1 MATVDEPT
9 LIFHKIDDSTW
20 ENVEMSLWF
29 SMVVMLA
36 VTLFIVWKRKDEN
49 FPPGPFSWPLIGNTQ
64 LHNAHIQLT
73 DLKAKYGTTYS
84 VTIGRQKVV
93 VLCSLD
99 GILECLHF
107 NGAAFANRP
116 NCPVL
121 RSLYTNEDKN
131 KGMFNDLFFCK

>member
-1 MATVDEPT
+1 MASVDENT
-9 LIFHKIDDSTW
+9 LIFLKIDDSTW

-29 SMVVMLA
+29 SMVVVLA
-36 VTLFIVWKRKDEN
+36 VTLFILWKRKDEN
-49 FPPGPFSWPLIGNTQ
+49 YPPGPFSWPLIGNTQ
-64 LHNAHIQLT
+64 LNKAHIQFTNLRV
-73 DLKAKYGTTYS
+73 KYGDTLS

-99 GILECLHF
+99 GILECLHY

-121 RSLYTNEDKN
+121 RSLYKNEDKN
-131 KGMFNDLFFCK
+131 KGMFIDLLFS